1 MKGGK
6 TLDLTGYRCPI
17 PVIRAEAE
25 LRRMRPGEQV
35 TILADDPIA
44 AVDIPHFCGS
54 AGHRVER
61 LTAEPPLCVFLVT
74 RGENR

>member
-1 MKGGK
+1 MTGGK

-25 LRRMRPGEQV
+25 LRRLNPGEKV

-44 AVDIPHFCGS
+44 AVDIPHFCGA
-54 AGHRVER
+54 AGHGVER
-61 LTAEPPLCVFLVT
+61 LPAEAPLCVFLVT